1 MGEYLKFNVKKD
13 DSIAAFLHAIYPLS
27 KKALTF
33 ITSNSY
39 SVNLRKGEYLL
50 KPGYN
55 DDQLFLLKKG
65 VVRGFMRDGKKEITT
80 WINEENEVV
89 TSIRNLGLHIPAM
102 EYIQA
107 IDHCTLTGIS
117 YSAIEYL
124 YENFSSTNKI
134 GRLILEDSYR
144 AAEERA
150 YLCRLASAEKRY
162 RRFAETNASLFNR
175 IPLKFIASYLNMNLE
190 TLCRIRRKTLL
201 RKTAS

>member
-1 MGEYLKFNVKKD
+1 MTDYLKFSFKKD
-13 DSIAAFLHAIYPLS
+13 DSIAMFLHSIYPLS
-27 KKALTF
+27 KKILTF

-39 SVNLRKGEYLL
+39 PINLKGGEYLV

-89 TSIRNLGLHIPAM
+89 GSIRNLGLHLPAM
-102 EYIQA
+102 EHIQA
-107 IDHCTLTGIS
+107 IDNCTLTGIP

-124 YENFSSTNKI
+124 YENYSSTNRI
-134 GRLILEDSYR
+134 GRIILEDSYR

-150 YLCRLASAEKRY
+150 YLCRLTSAERRY
-162 RRFAETNASLFNR
+162 RRFTETNASLFNR

-190 TLCRIRRKTLL
+190 TLCRIRRK
-201 RKTAS
+201 ASLKGNSF